1 MLIESLVLSIIVGK
15 IRGGKIKS
23 IGNLKIKG
31 WYLFVIGFLLEYSSI
46 YIEKL
51 TYGRLSVLIREYF
64 YYIHIIVYILL
75 IIGLILN
82 LKNKGIL
89 FVFIGSLFNFTA
101 IILNGGKM
109 PVSLEGL
116 KYSSLLKQM
125 DMLKNG
131 KILTHK
137 ISTEAIRVYFLTD
150 IIPIPNPYPLPK
162 VISVGDI
169 FVALGVFFI
178 IQKEMLSRK
187 RKDNILDFTY
197 GTCKL

>member
-75 IIGLILN
+75 IIELILN

-89 FVFIGSLFNFTA
+89 FVFIGSLFNFIA

-109 PVSLEGL
+109 PVSLEDL

-169 FVALGVFFI
+169 FVTLGVFFI